1 MNKLF
6 LAGVVAAAVAPLA
19 AAVPQNPSPSPAA
32 SANIPVFDVVSVK
45 VNRSGAD
52 RQDMRLLPGG
62 RLAATNVP
70 LRRVIL
76 TAYGLLPQQLT
87 GAPDWIETDR
97 FDIVAQATED
107 LAPGVPGGPP
117 GRAQLMMQRLLAE
130 RFNLAAHTETREL
143 PIYELVVARADGRLG
158 PRMSPAKIDCTSRM
172 DAYSRGQGPSPAASE
187 CGGSREPGR
196 LWMRGASVTTLARS
210 ILTGWTERIVEDH
223 TGLTGDFDLDLE
235 FTPDSGGT
243 SASTAG
249 GNSASLFT
257 ALEEQLGL
265 KLRPA
270 RGRVQVLVID
280 RVQQPTKN

>member
-1 MNKLF
+1 MKKLF

-19 AAVPQNPSPSPAA
+19 AAVPQSPAAPPA

-62 RLAATNVP
+62 RLSATNVP

-87 GAPDWIETDR
+87 GAPGWIETDR

-107 LAPGVPGGPP
+107 LAPGAPGGPP
-117 GRAQLMMQRLLAE
+117 GRAQMMMQRLLAE
-130 RFNLAAHTETREL
+130 RFNFMAHTETREL
-143 PIYELVVARADGRLG
+143 PIYELIVGRADGRLG
-158 PRMSPAKIDCTSRM
+158 PRMSPAKMDCTSRM
-172 DAYSRGQGPSPAASE
+172 DAYRRGQAPSPPPSE

-196 LWMRGASVTTLARS
+196 LWMRGASVASLARS

-235 FTPDSGGT
+235 FTPDAGGT
-243 SASTAG
+243 PASIAG

-257 ALEEQLGL
+257 ALEEELGL

-270 RGRVQVLVID
+270 RGRVEVLVID
-280 RVQQPTKN
+280 RVDQPTEN